1 MTQISTEPESIEPQ
15 PEDAKTVAR
24 LAVRNSLWVTI
35 GSYANQVLGFVA
47 ILVLTRLLNPDIFG
61 FFSLGTFWFSLLNIR
76 TKVGVNYAAIQ
87 QRDLNGKLLGT
98 YFVLDAL
105 AAVSGFVLS
114 LIAALVFPL
123 LGYGPQVSLALVAL
137 MTADSITAATGPLAI
152 ALEKEMQLSRV
163 SFATV
168 LGSLLGYGAALG
180 LALGGAGLWSLLII
194 NFLTAIVGM
203 ASSYIIVRMR
213 MPLTLTMRW
222 QFDQSLAKRLISQGL
237 VTGLSLTALGTIVN
251 QFDNF
256 LVGTFVSPTT
266 LGYYDRAYRIAHW
279 PNLLLTVTMSRIA
292 FLTFSKVREDVRR
305 LTHAVRLAIWAVTTF
320 GIPIVLILLFGAT
333 DIVNILYGP
342 RWAESAHF
350 LRYLTVYSV
359 TWPVVSITLWLAI
372 AQSKSRITIGL
383 TLSQAIVIIIVATPL
398 TLAFGATGT
407 VIGVVITMFS
417 AFIVANVIIFR
428 EVPLSPGEVYL
439 APFIAGLVALAA
451 TGGLYALMA
460 SQPIASFVRLAAI
473 AFVSSAVFWLVLLIL
488 RPTESVERV
497 KFLASRFRKNP

>member
-87 QRDLNGKLLGT
+87 QRELDGRLLGT
-98 YFVLDAL
+98 FFTLDAL
-105 AAVSGFVLS
+105 TAGAGFLLS

-123 LGYGPQVSLALVAL
+123 LGYAPQVSLALVAL
-137 MTADSITAATGPLAI
+137 MTADSITSATGPLAM

-163 SFATV
+163 SFASV

-180 LALGGAGLWSLLII
+180 LALGGAGLWSLLAI

-203 ASSYIIVRMR
+203 ASSYIIVRRR
-213 MPLTLTMRW
+213 MPLTLTMHW
-222 QFDQSLAKRLISQGL
+222 QFDRTLAKRLISQGL
-237 VTGLSLTALGTIVN
+237 ATGLSLTALGTIVN

-292 FLTFSKVREDVRR
+292 FLTFSKVRDDMRR

-333 DIVNILYGP
+333 DIVSILYGS

-350 LRYLTVYSV
+350 LRYLTIYSV
-359 TWPVVSITLWLAI
+359 TWPVVSIAVWLSI
-372 AQSKSRITIGL
+372 SEGKSRITVGL
-383 TLSQAIVIIIVATPL
+383 TLSQAVIIVLAATPL

-407 VIGVVITMFS
+407 VIGVVITMIS
-417 AFIVANVIIFR
+417 SFIAANIVIFR
-428 EVPLSPGEVYL
+428 EVPLSLREVYL
-439 APFIAGLVALAA
+439 APFIAGIVALA
-451 TGGLYALMA
+451 TNGVFNALTA
-460 SQPIASFVRLAAI
+460 ALSIEPLVRLTTIAI
-473 AFVSSAVFWLVLLIL
+473 ISAGVFWLVLFII
-488 RPTESVERV
+488 RPTESIERV
-497 KFLASRFRKNP
+497 KFLASRFRKNT